1 MLFCFNFFPKAKH
14 LEIKDT
20 FDLSFDF
27 RTSQKNGI
35 LAIISDSYSSDCF
48 FIELY
53 DSQLKATLYI
63 DGEPDSCWTEF
74 DTPVLSDYLW
84 NSVNVKLV
92 GNRLTMYCRNQFFN
106 KHHRRYLRMPIR
118 GDLFVAGHPGRF
130 LHFSNKNCNTST

>member
-1 MLFCFNFFPKAKH
+1 MFFFPKAKH

-63 DGEPDSCWTEF
+63 DGESDSCWTEF

-130 LHFSNKNCNTST
+130 LHFSNTICNTST